1 MRIPLYQV
9 DAFTSEVFAGNPA
22 AVCLLDRWIDDS
34 ILQAVAAENNLPET
48 AFLVRDAKGYA
59 LRWFT
64 PVTEVALCGHAT
76 LASAFVL
83 FICQKWPE
91 EYIRF
96 QTRESGVLVVTRRDD
111 LFEMDFPAR
120 PAYAQTPP
128 AGLNEALRVTPQEV
142 LGSAE
147 DLLVVLDSERDRQSS
162 AARYYGPGTCNM
174 SRYHHYSQRGSE
186 RLRIALLRTP
196 SRHTRGSGDRI
207 GALCFGSLLG
217 RCASQERSSCVSS
230 LEARRRVVLHA
241 CWRAREDIRQSDS
254 LYGGHNNRMKC
265 RTNRVQA
272 TLASSPDPQHW
283 PLRRYCD
290 VS

>member
-34 ILQAVAAENNLPET
+34 ILQAVAAENNLSET
-48 AFLVRDAKGYA
+48 AFLVRNAKGYA

-83 FICQKWPE
+83 FTYQKWPE
-91 EYIRF
+91 EHIRF

-120 PAYAQTPP
+120 PAYAQAPP

-147 DLLVVLDSERDRQSS
+147 DLLVVLDSEKTVK
-162 AARYYGPGTCNM
+162 AAQPDI
-174 SRYHHYSQRGSE
+174 
-186 RLRIALLRTP
+186 IALERVAW
-196 SRHTRGSGDRI
+196 RGTIITARGDRSDFVSRFFAPRVGI
-207 GALCFGSLLG
+207 PEDPVTGS
-217 RCASQERSSCVSS
+217 AHCV
-230 LEARRRVVLHA
+230 LAPYWAGVLRKNDLHA
-241 CWRAREDIRQSDS
+241 FQVSKRGGELFCTHAGERVKISGKAA
-254 LYGGHNNRMKC
+254 LYMEG
-265 RTNRVQA
+265 TITV
-272 TLASSPDPQHW
+272 
-283 PLRRYCD
+283 
-290 VS
+290 